1 MLYTKCL
8 SNSKRKAWIEANST
22 INVVLNKYVYIHEL
36 VHPFEQDYMPFL
48 RSAQRVRY
56 AVADESIAKVDTKGK
71 ITGLKVGVTNITI
84 TFNGCDVMGND
95 KYEPSSITITVN
107 VTRIPT
113 QIKAIYEA
121 PEVIC
126 VGDTESFIYSL
137 NPSGAGSI
145 EYICN
150 DTSVAE
156 VGYNYIKAIKEGT
169 VNITAVYRKCKICPF
184 KYFICC
190 SGF

>member
-1 MLYTKCL
+1 
-8 SNSKRKAWIEANST
+8 
-22 INVVLNKYVYIHEL
+22 
-36 VHPFEQDYMPFL
+36 MPFL

-169 VNITAVYRKCKICPF
+169 VNITAVYPKMQNMPLQVF
-184 KYFICC
+184 HLL
-190 SGF
+190 